1 MSAVKDGLPI
11 IWKQLAIRLS
21 LFKQIVPKSFG
32 ACMESISQSIL
43 FLLFG
48 WMEASVSSF
57 FFLLLLKTENK
68 LKVLY
73 QNSLVYDDVLLRHGE
88 IENYFIIFVVVD
100 VVVIQFILVSNNFC
114 CCWKCAIKMRTVLL
128 KLHLI
133 VSGLLMLTTWKN
145 VHGNHIPND
154 KY

>member
-1 MSAVKDGLPI
+1 MDCPLSENNWRFDYHYLNRLFRNHLALAWKAFRRVFFFCFLDEWKRRFLP
-11 IWKQLAIRLS
+11 
-21 LFKQIVPKSFG
+21 
-32 ACMESISQSIL
+32 
-43 FLLFG
+43 
-48 WMEASVSSF
+48 F
-57 FFLLLLKTENK
+57 FFLFLLKTENK